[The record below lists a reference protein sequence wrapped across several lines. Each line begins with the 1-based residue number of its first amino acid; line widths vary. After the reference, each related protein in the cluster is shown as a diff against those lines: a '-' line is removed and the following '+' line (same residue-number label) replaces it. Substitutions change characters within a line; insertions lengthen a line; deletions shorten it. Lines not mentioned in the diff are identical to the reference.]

1 MRKFQKTINGVVYKG
16 EKFERLDIINK
27 FNRTEEEW
35 NLIEQYQNTF
45 PQLLLQD
52 VEGIIIDARTLWN
65 ELGKPQGKFADWIKR
80 KVVGIYRENKDYQC
94 FSQTCE
100 TQRKSGQKGL
110 STSTQYML
118 TLETAKALALGIG
131 TTKNSSEEV
140 RNKGRLVRDYFIL
153 IEKILKEY
161 ENWTK
166 ERNPEKEGYKEMKV
180 AIHDWCARKGFD
192 FLNDYF
198 YIREANMLNI
208 VLTGQ
213 KAIDL
218 RALKGVKDNK
228 TRDNLDIEI
237 NKALADLQ
245 NNNMMLLANDMDFE
259 IRQQFLEN
267 YCNKKYKYIK
277 ERFN

>member
-27 FNRTEEEW
+27 FNRTEKEW

-52 VEGIIIDARTLWN
+52 VDDFIIDARTLWS
-65 ELGKPQGKFADWIKR
+65 ELGEPQGRFADWIKR
-80 KVVGIYRENKDYQC
+80 KVIGIYSENDDFKV
-94 FSQTCE
+94 F
-100 TQRKSGQKGL
+100 RKLANNSKGGRPEENYL
-110 STSTQYML
+110 F
-118 TLETAKALALGIG
+118 TLDTAKSLALGVG

-140 RNKGRLVRDYFIL
+140 RNKGKLVRDYFIL

-161 ENWTK
+161 EDWTK
-166 ERNPEKEGYKEMKV
+166 ERNPEREGYKEMKV
-180 AIHDWCARKGFD
+180 AIHDWCIRKEFD

-218 RALKGVKDNK
+218 RVLKGVKDNK

>member
-1 MRKFQKTINGVVYKG
+1 MRKFQKTINGIVYKG

-52 VEGIIIDARTLWN
+52 VDDFIINARTLWS
-65 ELGKPQGKFADWIKR
+65 ELGEPQGRFADWIKR
-80 KVVGIYRENKDYQC
+80 KVIGIYSENDDFKV
-94 FSQTCE
+94 F
-100 TQRKSGQKGL
+100 RKPANNSKGGRPEENYL
-110 STSTQYML
+110 F
-118 TLETAKALALGIG
+118 TLDTAKSLALGVG

-140 RNKGRLVRDYFIL
+140 RNKGKLVRDYFIL

-161 ENWTK
+161 EDWTK

-180 AIHDWCARKGFD
+180 AIHDWCVRKEFD

-218 RALKGVKDNK
+218 RVLKGVKDNK

-259 IRQQFLEN
+259 MRQQFLEN

-277 ERFN
+277 EKFN